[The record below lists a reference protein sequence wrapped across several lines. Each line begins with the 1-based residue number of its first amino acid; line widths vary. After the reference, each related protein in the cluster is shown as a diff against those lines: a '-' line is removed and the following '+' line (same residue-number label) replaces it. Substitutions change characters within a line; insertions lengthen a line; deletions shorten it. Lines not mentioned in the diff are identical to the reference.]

1 MKAWRDKLD
10 KLLDGEYKLFE
21 EDYKITYPCVLKRGR
36 KRIKGRIDMDRIIN
50 LAAGIKVGYM
60 NRRTLMLDKK
70 LYSKTEGRLYR
81 YFRDIEEIDKLENRC
96 MELEKAK
103 EAAEAAKKRA
113 EEEAKVAAEAA
124 AKAARR
130 AEEEARKVAEEELK
144 RQAEAVAEAARRAE
158 EEAILRAEQA
168 AKALQEEAN
177 KLISDKVNSAIGSFV
192 QQAKDIG
199 DNAQELA
206 KQIEE
211 VQKEL
216 ESLKE
221 LANIN
226 KLKEKILEK
235 AEKLS
240 EEYLKSKLEPFQE
253 QINLITIPDVE
264 LNLSDTTLNID
275 LLIYFLLPEDEEKAS
290 RESAIATITTNLKQ
304 NITKLKLPNV
314 SANLNIN
321 KDGIQDVIE
330 KRIEEEKNKLIQAFF
345 ATFFSEYVAV
355 FNKLKQYLPEL

>member
-36 KRIKGRIDMDRIIN
+36 KRIKGRIDMDRTIN
-50 LAAGIKVGYM
+50 L
-60 NRRTLMLDKK
+60 
-70 LYSKTEGRLYR
+70 
-81 YFRDIEEIDKLENRC
+81 
-96 MELEKAK
+96 
-103 EAAEAAKKRA
+103 
-113 EEEAKVAAEAA
+113 AA
-124 AKAARR
+124 AKAA
-130 AEEEARKVAEEELK
+130 
-144 RQAEAVAEAARRAE
+144 QRAE

-199 DNAQELA
+199 DNAQALA

-235 AEKLS
+235 AEELS

>member
-1 MKAWRDKLD
+1 MWKKIKKAADK
-10 KLLDGEYKLFE
+10 
-21 EDYKITYPCVLKRGR
+21 
-36 KRIKGRIDMDRIIN
+36 
-50 LAAGIKVGYM
+50 A
-60 NRRTLMLDKK
+60 
-70 LYSKTEGRLYR
+70 S
-81 YFRDIEEIDKLENRC
+81 
-96 MELEKAK
+96 EKAK
-103 EAAEAAKKRA
+103 EASEAARKKAEEAAEAAKKRA
-113 EEEAKVAAEAA
+113 EEEAKAAAEAA

-130 AEEEARKVAEEELK
+130 AEEEAKK
-144 RQAEAVAEAARRAE
+144 AAKRAE

-235 AEKLS
+235 AEELS

-345 ATFFSEYVAV
+345 ATFFSEYVTV

>member
-1 MKAWRDKLD
+1 MWKKIKKAADK
-10 KLLDGEYKLFE
+10 
-21 EDYKITYPCVLKRGR
+21 
-36 KRIKGRIDMDRIIN
+36 
-50 LAAGIKVGYM
+50 A
-60 NRRTLMLDKK
+60 
-70 LYSKTEGRLYR
+70 S
-81 YFRDIEEIDKLENRC
+81 
-96 MELEKAK
+96 EKAK

-113 EEEAKVAAEAA
+113 EEEAKAAAEAA

-144 RQAEAVAEAARRAE
+144 RQAEAVAEAARRAEEEAKKAAKRAE

-199 DNAQELA
+199 DNAQALA

-235 AEKLS
+235 AEELS

>member
-50 LAAGIKVGYM
+50 LAA
-60 NRRTLMLDKK
+60 
-70 LYSKTEGRLYR
+70 
-81 YFRDIEEIDKLENRC
+81 
-96 MELEKAK
+96 
-103 EAAEAAKKRA
+103 
-113 EEEAKVAAEAA
+113 
-124 AKAARR
+124 AKAA
-130 AEEEARKVAEEELK
+130 
-144 RQAEAVAEAARRAE
+144 QRAE

-168 AKALQEEAN
+168 AKALQEEVN

-199 DNAQELA
+199 DNAQALA

-235 AEKLS
+235 AEELS

-290 RESAIATITTNLKQ
+290 RESTIATITTNLKQ

>member
-1 MKAWRDKLD
+1 MWKKIKKAADK
-10 KLLDGEYKLFE
+10 
-21 EDYKITYPCVLKRGR
+21 
-36 KRIKGRIDMDRIIN
+36 
-50 LAAGIKVGYM
+50 A
-60 NRRTLMLDKK
+60 
-70 LYSKTEGRLYR
+70 S
-81 YFRDIEEIDKLENRC
+81 
-96 MELEKAK
+96 EKAK
-103 EAAEAAKKRA
+103 EASEAARKKAEEAAEAAKKGA
-113 EEEAKVAAEAA
+113 EEEAKAAAEAA

-144 RQAEAVAEAARRAE
+144 RQAEAVAEAARRAEEEAKKAAKRAE

-235 AEKLS
+235 AEELS

>member
-1 MKAWRDKLD
+1 MWKKIKKAADK
-10 KLLDGEYKLFE
+10 
-21 EDYKITYPCVLKRGR
+21 
-36 KRIKGRIDMDRIIN
+36 
-50 LAAGIKVGYM
+50 A
-60 NRRTLMLDKK
+60 
-70 LYSKTEGRLYR
+70 S
-81 YFRDIEEIDKLENRC
+81 
-96 MELEKAK
+96 EKAK
-103 EAAEAAKKRA
+103 EASEAARKKAEEAAEAAKKRA
-113 EEEAKVAAEAA
+113 EEEAKAAAEAA

-144 RQAEAVAEAARRAE
+144 RQAEAVAEAARRAEEEAKKAAKRAE

-235 AEKLS
+235 AEELS

-345 ATFFSEYVAV
+345 ATFFSEYVTV